1 MDLFDD
7 FLMANPGASYEDFVK
22 MQNIMSQDIMA
33 ATLPQAD
40 MDMIDPLNLPES
52 PQLASDVNFTPSCQP
67 VIDMFGNP
75 HLVDPMDVDIMSGIP
90 TSEFHAN
97 APIVGNS
104 PSFEGSEVES
114 YDQMRLDKGNEIEA
128 MRDTAV
134 QHYKDAKAAGD
145 IDEMLKWEA
154 EANKQQGRLYDHWGT
169 PTYGLPPKAPGIS

>member
-52 PQLASDVNFTPSCQP
+52 PQLASDVNFIPSCQP

-75 HLVDPMDVDIMSGIP
+75 
-90 TSEFHAN
+90 
-97 APIVGNS
+97 
-104 PSFEGSEVES
+104 
-114 YDQMRLDKGNEIEA
+114 Q
-128 MRDTAV
+128 
-134 QHYKDAKAAGD
+134 
-145 IDEMLKWEA
+145 
-154 EANKQQGRLYDHWGT
+154 
-169 PTYGLPPKAPGIS
+169 